1 MKKIFLISSIVTIL
15 MSCGSSGNGGLVGVQ
30 QREFWNPTDP
40 YGMVFILR
48 GGFNG
53 SI

>member
-15 MSCGSSGNGGLVGVQ
+15 MSCGSSGNGELVGVQ

-40 YGMVFILR
+40 
-48 GGFNG
+48 
-53 SI
+53 